1 MLDTEKIEMMTKLA
15 LYEQKQGKK
24 DIILGKYFKTDY
36 VRLQILRVALSTTIG
51 YLLIL
56 TMIVIY
62 KLEYLIQKAV
72 VIDYK
77 NIGMKILGIYII
89 LLIIYVI
96 AALMGYSLEY
106 DISRKRLARF
116 YKNLSDLENHIE
128 EQSQEL

>member
-15 LYEQKQGKK
+15 LYEQKEGKK

-56 TMIVIY
+56 IMIVIY

-77 NIGMKILGIYII
+77 NIGMKTLGIYII

-96 AALMGYSLEY
+96 AALIGYSLEY
-106 DISRKRLARF
+106 DISRKRLAKF
-116 YKNLSDLENHIE
+116 YKNLNALENHIE
-128 EQSQEL
+128 EQNQEL